1 MALPFPVPPS
11 LAEGFSMSPCT
22 TADVNIIADIY
33 YDAFALDK
41 RNTFWW
47 PPNKEDMFDWMK
59 HRIRRKMDDRS
70 VRHFKITDDQ
80 SGDVVAFA
88 RWDIPEGYEKA
99 FGEWVGD
106 NAAAVDVS
114 QIVTA
119 QGDAKEN
126 PPVNSAPVEA
136 TKPPSTDYPKGSKPE
151 LCKVFFDA
159 LKYASEKHDADA
171 MLGLSLLC
179 TSPKYYRRG
188 AAKALLLPMLAIAD
202 AHGLKS
208 YLEATPNGKGVYE
221 KLGFREADRLTF
233 DLKELT
239 GEEYGD
245 AYQITVMVRDSK
257 SPQ

>member
-1 MALPFPVPPS
+1 MALPFPIPS
-11 LAEGFSMSPCT
+11 SLSKGFSMSYCT
-22 TADVNIIADIY
+22 AADVDIIADIY
-33 YDAFALDK
+33 YDAFATDK
-41 RNTFWW
+41 RNAFWW
-47 PPNKEDMFDWMK
+47 PPNKEDMFTWMK
-59 HRIRRKMDDRS
+59 RRIRRKMDDRS

-99 FGEWVGD
+99 FGEWVG
-106 NAAAVDVS
+106 NKETAVDVS
-114 QIVTA
+114 QIVAPGEVT
-119 QGDAKEN
+119 GEN
-126 PPVNSAPVEA
+126 PPANSAPVEA
-136 TKPPSTDYPKGSKPE
+136 INPPVADYPKGSRPE
-151 LCKVFFDA
+151 LCQVFFDA
-159 LKYASEKHDADA
+159 LKVASDKHNADE

-221 KLGFREADRLTF
+221 KLGFQEVDRLTF

-245 AYQITVMVRDSK
+245 PYQITIMIWEPRST
-257 SPQ
+257 